1 MTASA
6 GASAGES
13 RRALLKGARCYV
25 AAYGCARAWATL
37 TFTGPWRFPAPGFDP
52 HVTFDV
58 SYIAVSLIVALLFR
72 RLIPLNEQ
80 RWLRRL
86 VLGCMVGASVGCIAV
101 ALAPGAAAP
110 LAAAA
115 SLIAGL
121 GYGLFLLLAAEV
133 LCSFSLLR
141 IFLFMTGAMLLGV
154 GLAFL
159 CQGMAGPQ
167 LSVALVALPLLAMAY
182 LRRAY
187 EDIPLVERPR
197 RTVPRFS
204 YPWKL
209 FALYALYAFAYGLR
223 ANLLVEGAGTH
234 SSISTALVT
243 GVLFLS
249 AYYFAGRFN
258 IGALYRSPVLLMV
271 CGFLLVPAESL
282 FGTAASSYLI
292 AISYS
297 LMSFLVMFLLFDI
310 AKRLGVAIVAFMA
323 IKNAEQL
330 LQLAGGGA
338 TDALGM
344 LGLPASTEALAVT
357 VIVSVLILAA
367 TVLLF
372 SEKELA
378 SKWGVSILEEGGLVQ
393 RTAEEERA
401 AERVEELSRTYRL
414 SPREQEVLAL
424 LAEGKTGRVIQ
435 QELFIAEG
443 TFKAHT
449 RHIYEKMG
457 INSRKEL
464 FELLGLRS

>member
-1 MTASA
+1 M
-6 GASAGES
+6 
-13 RRALLKGARCYV
+13 

-271 CGFLLVPAESL
+271 CGFLLIPMEGL
-282 FGTAASSYLI
+282 FGAAASSYFI
-292 AISYS
+292 AVSYS
-297 LMSFLVMFLLFDI
+297 LMGLLVTFLLYDI
-310 AKRLGVAIVAFMA
+310 SKRMGGAIVAFVA
-323 IKNAEQL
+323 CKNAEQFFV
-330 LQLAGGGA
+330 QAGSAA

-344 LGLPASTEALAVT
+344 SGLPADTQSLVVAILVC
-357 VIVSVLILAA
+357 VLILGA
-367 TVLLF
+367 TLVLF
-372 SEKELA
+372 SERELS
-378 SKWGVSILEEGGLVQ
+378 SKWGVDILATGGLVE
-393 RTAEEERA
+393 RSEEEERRE
-401 AERVEELSRTYRL
+401 ERCRELVETYRL
-414 SPREQEVLAL
+414 SPREEEVLLL

-449 RHIYEKMG
+449 RHIYEKMS
-457 INSRKEL
+457 INTRKEL
-464 FELLGLRS
+464 FDLLGL

>member
-271 CGFLLVPAESL
+271 CGFLLIPMEGL
-282 FGTAASSYLI
+282 FGAAASSYLI
-292 AISYS
+292 AVSYS
-297 LMSFLVMFLLFDI
+297 LMGLLVTFLLYDI
-310 AKRLGVAIVAFMA
+310 SKRMGVAIVAFMA
-323 IKNAEQL
+323 CKNAEQFFV
-330 LQLAGGGA
+330 QAGSAA

-344 LGLPASTEALAVT
+344 SGLPADTQSLVVAILVC
-357 VIVSVLILAA
+357 VLILGA
-367 TVLLF
+367 TLVLF
-372 SEKELA
+372 SERELS
-378 SKWGVSILEEGGLVQ
+378 SKWGVDILATGGLVE
-393 RTAEEERA
+393 RSEEEERRE
-401 AERVEELSRTYRL
+401 ERCRELVETYRL
-414 SPREQEVLAL
+414 SPREEEVLLL

-449 RHIYEKMG
+449 RHIYEKMS
-457 INSRKEL
+457 INTRKEL
-464 FELLGLRS
+464 FDLLGL

>member
-141 IFLFMTGAMLLGV
+141 IFLFMAGAMLLGV

-271 CGFLLVPAESL
+271 CGFLLIPMEGL
-282 FGTAASSYLI
+282 FGAAASSYLI
-292 AISYS
+292 AVSYS
-297 LMSFLVMFLLFDI
+297 LMGLLVTFLLYDI
-310 AKRLGVAIVAFMA
+310 SKRMGVAIVAFMA
-323 IKNAEQL
+323 CKNAEQFFV
-330 LQLAGGGA
+330 QAGSAA

-344 LGLPASTEALAVT
+344 SGLPADTQSLVVAILVC
-357 VIVSVLILAA
+357 VLILGA
-367 TVLLF
+367 TLVLF
-372 SEKELA
+372 SERELS
-378 SKWGVSILEEGGLVQ
+378 SKWGVDILATGGLVE
-393 RTAEEERA
+393 RSEEEERRE
-401 AERVEELSRTYRL
+401 ERCRELVETYRL
-414 SPREQEVLAL
+414 SPREEEVLLL

-449 RHIYEKMG
+449 RHIYEKMS
-457 INSRKEL
+457 INTRKEL
-464 FELLGLRS
+464 FDLLGL

>member
-271 CGFLLVPAESL
+271 CGFLLIPMEGL
-282 FGTAASSYLI
+282 FGAAASSYLI
-292 AISYS
+292 AVSYS
-297 LMSFLVMFLLFDI
+297 LMGLLVMFLLYDI
-310 AKRLGVAIVAFMA
+310 SKRMGVAIVAFMA
-323 IKNAEQL
+323 CKNAEQFFV
-330 LQLAGGGA
+330 QAGSAA

-344 LGLPASTEALAVT
+344 SGLPADTQSLVVAILVC
-357 VIVSVLILAA
+357 VLILGA
-367 TVLLF
+367 TLVLF
-372 SEKELA
+372 SERELS
-378 SKWGVSILEEGGLVQ
+378 SKWGVDILATGGLVE
-393 RTAEEERA
+393 RSEEEERRE
-401 AERVEELSRTYRL
+401 ERCRELVETYHL
-414 SPREQEVLAL
+414 SPREEEVLLL

-449 RHIYEKMG
+449 RHIYEKMS
-457 INSRKEL
+457 INTRKEL
-464 FELLGLRS
+464 FDLLGL

>member
-271 CGFLLVPAESL
+271 CGFLLIPMEGL
-282 FGTAASSYLI
+282 FGAAASSYLI
-292 AISYS
+292 AVSYS
-297 LMSFLVMFLLFDI
+297 LMGLLVTFLLYDI
-310 AKRLGVAIVAFMA
+310 SKRMGVAIVAFMA
-323 IKNAEQL
+323 CKNAEQFFV
-330 LQLAGGGA
+330 QAGSAA

-344 LGLPASTEALAVT
+344 SGLPADTQSLVVAILVC
-357 VIVSVLILAA
+357 VLILGA
-367 TVLLF
+367 TLVLF
-372 SEKELA
+372 SERELS
-378 SKWGVSILEEGGLVQ
+378 SKWGVDILATGGLVE
-393 RTAEEERA
+393 RSEEEERRE
-401 AERVEELSRTYRL
+401 ERCRELVETYHL
-414 SPREQEVLAL
+414 SPREEEVLLL

-449 RHIYEKMG
+449 RHIYEKMS
-457 INSRKEL
+457 INTRKEL
-464 FELLGLRS
+464 FDLLGL

>member
-121 GYGLFLLLAAEV
+121 GSGLFLLLAAEV

-271 CGFLLVPAESL
+271 CGFLLIPMEGL
-282 FGTAASSYLI
+282 FGAAASSYLI
-292 AISYS
+292 AVSYS
-297 LMSFLVMFLLFDI
+297 LMGLLVTFLLYDI
-310 AKRLGVAIVAFMA
+310 SKRMGVAIVAFMA
-323 IKNAEQL
+323 CKNAEQFFV
-330 LQLAGGGA
+330 QAGSAA

-344 LGLPASTEALAVT
+344 SGLPADTQSLVVAILVC
-357 VIVSVLILAA
+357 VLILGA
-367 TVLLF
+367 TLVLF
-372 SEKELA
+372 SERELS
-378 SKWGVSILEEGGLVQ
+378 SKWGVDILATGGLVE
-393 RTAEEERA
+393 RSEEEERRE
-401 AERVEELSRTYRL
+401 ERCRELVETYRL
-414 SPREQEVLAL
+414 SPREEEVLLL

-449 RHIYEKMG
+449 RHIYEKMS
-457 INSRKEL
+457 INTRKEL
-464 FELLGLRS
+464 FDLLGL

>member
-271 CGFLLVPAESL
+271 CGFLLIPMEGL
-282 FGTAASSYLI
+282 FGAAASSYLI
-292 AISYS
+292 AVSYS
-297 LMSFLVMFLLFDI
+297 LMGLLVMFLLYDI
-310 AKRLGVAIVAFMA
+310 SKRMGVAIVAFMA
-323 IKNAEQL
+323 CKNAEQFFV
-330 LQLAGGGA
+330 QAGSAA

-344 LGLPASTEALAVT
+344 SGLPADTQSLVVAILVC
-357 VIVSVLILAA
+357 VLILGA
-367 TVLLF
+367 TLVLF
-372 SEKELA
+372 SERELS
-378 SKWGVSILEEGGLVQ
+378 SKWGVDILATGGLVE
-393 RTAEEERA
+393 RSEEEERRE
-401 AERVEELSRTYRL
+401 ERCRELVETYRL
-414 SPREQEVLAL
+414 SPREEEVLLL

-449 RHIYEKMG
+449 RHIYEKMS
-457 INSRKEL
+457 INTRKEL
-464 FELLGLRS
+464 FDLLGL

>member
-187 EDIPLVERPR
+187 EGIPLVERPR

-234 SSISTALVT
+234 SSISTALVV

-271 CGFLLVPAESL
+271 CGFLLIPMEGL
-282 FGTAASSYLI
+282 FGAAASSYLI
-292 AISYS
+292 AVSYS
-297 LMSFLVMFLLFDI
+297 LMGLLVTFLLYDI
-310 AKRLGVAIVAFMA
+310 SKRMGVAIVAFMA
-323 IKNAEQL
+323 CKNAEQFFV
-330 LQLAGGGA
+330 QAGSAA

-344 LGLPASTEALAVT
+344 SGLPADTQSLVVAILVC
-357 VIVSVLILAA
+357 VLILGA
-367 TVLLF
+367 TLVLF
-372 SEKELA
+372 SERELS
-378 SKWGVSILEEGGLVQ
+378 SKWGVDILATGGLVE
-393 RTAEEERA
+393 RSEEEERRE
-401 AERVEELSRTYRL
+401 ERCRELVETYHLR
-414 SPREQEVLAL
+414 PREEEVLLL

-449 RHIYEKMG
+449 RHIYEKMS
-457 INSRKEL
+457 INTRKEL
-464 FELLGLRS
+464 FDLLGL

>member
-1 MTASA
+1 MA
-6 GASAGES
+6 
-13 RRALLKGARCYV
+13 AR
-25 AAYGCARAWATL
+25 L
-37 TFTGPWRFPAPGFDP
+37 WRFPAPGFDP

-187 EDIPLVERPR
+187 EGIPLVERPR

-234 SSISTALVT
+234 SSISTALVV

-271 CGFLLVPAESL
+271 CGFLLIPMEGL
-282 FGTAASSYLI
+282 FGAAASSYLI
-292 AISYS
+292 AVSYS
-297 LMSFLVMFLLFDI
+297 LMGLLVTFLLYDI
-310 AKRLGVAIVAFMA
+310 SKRMGVAIVAFV
-323 IKNAEQL
+323 Q
-330 LQLAGGGA
+330 AGSAA

-344 LGLPASTEALAVT
+344 SGLPADTQSLVVAILVC
-357 VIVSVLILAA
+357 VLILGA
-367 TVLLF
+367 TLVLF
-372 SEKELA
+372 SERELS
-378 SKWGVSILEEGGLVQ
+378 SKWGVDILATGGLVE
-393 RTAEEERA
+393 RSEEEERRE
-401 AERVEELSRTYRL
+401 ERCRELVETYHL
-414 SPREQEVLAL
+414 SPREEEVLLL

-449 RHIYEKMG
+449 RHIYEKMS
-457 INSRKEL
+457 INTRKEL
-464 FELLGLRS
+464 FDLLGL

>member
-115 SLIAGL
+115 SL
-121 GYGLFLLLAAEV
+121 LAAEV

-187 EDIPLVERPR
+187 EGIPLVERPR

-234 SSISTALVT
+234 SSISTALVV

-271 CGFLLVPAESL
+271 CGFLLIPMEGL
-282 FGTAASSYLI
+282 FGAAASSYLI
-292 AISYS
+292 AVSYS
-297 LMSFLVMFLLFDI
+297 LMGLLVTFLLYDI
-310 AKRLGVAIVAFMA
+310 SKRMGVAIVAFMA
-323 IKNAEQL
+323 CKNAEQFFV
-330 LQLAGGGA
+330 QAGSAA

-344 LGLPASTEALAVT
+344 SGLPADTQSLVVAILVC
-357 VIVSVLILAA
+357 VLILGA
-367 TVLLF
+367 TLVLF
-372 SEKELA
+372 SERELS
-378 SKWGVSILEEGGLVQ
+378 SKWGVDILATGGLVE
-393 RTAEEERA
+393 RSEEEERRE
-401 AERVEELSRTYRL
+401 ERCRELVETYHL
-414 SPREQEVLAL
+414 SPREEEVLLL

-449 RHIYEKMG
+449 RHIYEKMS
-457 INSRKEL
+457 INTRKEL
-464 FELLGLRS
+464 FDLLGL

>member
-52 HVTFDV
+52 PVTFDV

-271 CGFLLVPAESL
+271 CGFLLIPMEGL
-282 FGTAASSYLI
+282 FGAAASSYLI
-292 AISYS
+292 AVSYS
-297 LMSFLVMFLLFDI
+297 LMGLLVTFLLYDI
-310 AKRLGVAIVAFMA
+310 SKRMGVAIVAFMA
-323 IKNAEQL
+323 CKNAEQFFV
-330 LQLAGGGA
+330 QAGSAA

-344 LGLPASTEALAVT
+344 SGLPADTQSLVVAILVC
-357 VIVSVLILAA
+357 VLILGA
-367 TVLLF
+367 TLVLF
-372 SEKELA
+372 SERELS
-378 SKWGVSILEEGGLVQ
+378 SKWGVDILATGGLVE
-393 RTAEEERA
+393 RSEEEERRE
-401 AERVEELSRTYRL
+401 ERCRELVETYRL
-414 SPREQEVLAL
+414 SPREEEVLLL

-449 RHIYEKMG
+449 RHIYEKMS
-457 INSRKEL
+457 INTRKEL
-464 FELLGLRS
+464 FDLLGL

>member
-271 CGFLLVPAESL
+271 CGFLLIPMEGL
-282 FGTAASSYLI
+282 FGAAASSYLI
-292 AISYS
+292 AVSYS
-297 LMSFLVMFLLFDI
+297 LMGLLVTFLLYDI
-310 AKRLGVAIVAFMA
+310 SKRMGVAIVAFMA
-323 IKNAEQL
+323 CENAEQFFV
-330 LQLAGGGA
+330 QAGSAA

-344 LGLPASTEALAVT
+344 SGLPADTQSLVVAILVC
-357 VIVSVLILAA
+357 VLILGA
-367 TVLLF
+367 TLVLF
-372 SEKELA
+372 SERELS
-378 SKWGVSILEEGGLVQ
+378 SKWGVDILATGGLVE
-393 RTAEEERA
+393 RSEEEERRE
-401 AERVEELSRTYRL
+401 ERCRELVETYRL
-414 SPREQEVLAL
+414 SPREEEVLLL

-449 RHIYEKMG
+449 RHIYEKMS
-457 INSRKEL
+457 INTRKEL
-464 FELLGLRS
+464 FDLLGL

>member
-187 EDIPLVERPR
+187 EGIPLVERPR

-271 CGFLLVPAESL
+271 CGFLLIPMEGL
-282 FGTAASSYLI
+282 FGAAASSYLI
-292 AISYS
+292 AVSYS
-297 LMSFLVMFLLFDI
+297 LMGLLVTFLLYDI
-310 AKRLGVAIVAFMA
+310 SKRMGVAIVAFMA
-323 IKNAEQL
+323 CKNAEQFFV
-330 LQLAGGGA
+330 QAGSAA

-344 LGLPASTEALAVT
+344 SGLPADTQSLVVAILVC
-357 VIVSVLILAA
+357 VLILGA
-367 TVLLF
+367 TLVLF
-372 SEKELA
+372 SERELS
-378 SKWGVSILEEGGLVQ
+378 SKWGVDILATGGLVE
-393 RTAEEERA
+393 RSEEEERRE
-401 AERVEELSRTYRL
+401 ERCRELVETYHL
-414 SPREQEVLAL
+414 SPREEEVLLL

-449 RHIYEKMG
+449 RHIYEKMS
-457 INSRKEL
+457 INTRKEL
-464 FELLGLRS
+464 FDLLGL

>member
-187 EDIPLVERPR
+187 EGIPLVERPR

-234 SSISTALVT
+234 SSISTALVV

-271 CGFLLVPAESL
+271 CGFLLIPMEGL
-282 FGTAASSYLI
+282 FGAAASSYLI
-292 AISYS
+292 AVSYS
-297 LMSFLVMFLLFDI
+297 LMGLLVMFLLYDI
-310 AKRLGVAIVAFMA
+310 SKRMGVAIVAFMA
-323 IKNAEQL
+323 CKNAEQFFV
-330 LQLAGGGA
+330 QAGSAA

-344 LGLPASTEALAVT
+344 SGLPADTQSLVVAILVC
-357 VIVSVLILAA
+357 VLILGA
-367 TVLLF
+367 TLVLF
-372 SEKELA
+372 SERELS
-378 SKWGVSILEEGGLVQ
+378 SKWGVDILATGGLVE
-393 RTAEEERA
+393 RSEEEERRE
-401 AERVEELSRTYRL
+401 ERCRELVETYRL
-414 SPREQEVLAL
+414 SPREEEVLLL

-449 RHIYEKMG
+449 RHIYEKMS
-457 INSRKEL
+457 INTRKEL
-464 FELLGLRS
+464 FDLLGL

>member
-197 RTVPRFS
+197 CTVPRFS

-271 CGFLLVPAESL
+271 CGFLLIPMEGL
-282 FGTAASSYLI
+282 FGAAASSYLI
-292 AISYS
+292 AVSYS
-297 LMSFLVMFLLFDI
+297 LMGLLVMFLLYDI
-310 AKRLGVAIVAFMA
+310 SKRMGVAIVAFMA
-323 IKNAEQL
+323 CKNAEQFFV
-330 LQLAGGGA
+330 QAGSAA

-344 LGLPASTEALAVT
+344 SGLPADTQSLVVAILVC
-357 VIVSVLILAA
+357 VLILGA
-367 TVLLF
+367 TLVLF
-372 SEKELA
+372 SERELS
-378 SKWGVSILEEGGLVQ
+378 SKWGVDILATGGLVE
-393 RTAEEERA
+393 RSEEEERRE
-401 AERVEELSRTYRL
+401 ERCRELVETYRL
-414 SPREQEVLAL
+414 SPREEEVLLL

-449 RHIYEKMG
+449 RHIYEKMS
-457 INSRKEL
+457 INTRKEL
-464 FELLGLRS
+464 FDLLGL

>member
-187 EDIPLVERPR
+187 EGIPLVERPR

-234 SSISTALVT
+234 SSISTALVV

-271 CGFLLVPAESL
+271 CGFLLIPMEGL
-282 FGTAASSYLI
+282 FGAAASSYLI
-292 AISYS
+292 AVSYS
-297 LMSFLVMFLLFDI
+297 LMGLLVTFLLYDI
-310 AKRLGVAIVAFMA
+310 SKRMGVAIVAFMA
-323 IKNAEQL
+323 CKNAEQFFV
-330 LQLAGGGA
+330 QAGSAA

-344 LGLPASTEALAVT
+344 SGLPADTQSLVVAILVC
-357 VIVSVLILAA
+357 VLILGA
-367 TVLLF
+367 TLVLF
-372 SEKELA
+372 SERELS
-378 SKWGVSILEEGGLVQ
+378 SKWGVDILATGGLVE
-393 RTAEEERA
+393 RSEEEERRE
-401 AERVEELSRTYRL
+401 ERCRELVETYHL
-414 SPREQEVLAL
+414 SPREEEVLLL
-424 LAEGKTGRVIQ
+424 LAEGKPGRVIQ

-449 RHIYEKMG
+449 RHIYEKMS
-457 INSRKEL
+457 INTRKEL
-464 FELLGLRS
+464 FDLLGL

>member
-13 RRALLKGARCYV
+13 RRALLKGALCYV

-187 EDIPLVERPR
+187 EGIPLVERPR

-234 SSISTALVT
+234 SSISTALVV

-271 CGFLLVPAESL
+271 CGFLLIPMEGL
-282 FGTAASSYLI
+282 FGAAASSYLI
-292 AISYS
+292 AVSYS
-297 LMSFLVMFLLFDI
+297 LMGLLVTFLLYDI
-310 AKRLGVAIVAFMA
+310 SKRMGVAIVAFMA
-323 IKNAEQL
+323 CKNAEQFFV
-330 LQLAGGGA
+330 QAGSAA

-344 LGLPASTEALAVT
+344 SGLPADTQSLVVAILVC
-357 VIVSVLILAA
+357 VLILGA
-367 TVLLF
+367 TLVLF
-372 SEKELA
+372 SERELS
-378 SKWGVSILEEGGLVQ
+378 SKWGVDILATGGLVE
-393 RTAEEERA
+393 RSEEEERRE
-401 AERVEELSRTYRL
+401 ERCRELVETYHL
-414 SPREQEVLAL
+414 SPREEEVLLL

-449 RHIYEKMG
+449 RHIYEKMS
-457 INSRKEL
+457 INTRKEL
-464 FELLGLRS
+464 FDLLGL

>member
-187 EDIPLVERPR
+187 EGIPLVERPR

-271 CGFLLVPAESL
+271 CGFLLIPMEGL
-282 FGTAASSYLI
+282 FGAAASSYLI
-292 AISYS
+292 AVSYS
-297 LMSFLVMFLLFDI
+297 LMGLLVTFLLYDI
-310 AKRLGVAIVAFMA
+310 SKRMGVAIVAFMA
-323 IKNAEQL
+323 CKNAEQFFV
-330 LQLAGGGA
+330 QAGSAA

-344 LGLPASTEALAVT
+344 SGLPADTQSLVVAILVC
-357 VIVSVLILAA
+357 VLILGA
-367 TVLLF
+367 TLVLF
-372 SEKELA
+372 SERELS
-378 SKWGVSILEEGGLVQ
+378 SKWGVDILATGGLVE
-393 RTAEEERA
+393 RSEEEERRE
-401 AERVEELSRTYRL
+401 ERCRELVETYRL
-414 SPREQEVLAL
+414 SPREEEVLLL

-449 RHIYEKMG
+449 RHIYEKMS
-457 INSRKEL
+457 INTRKEL
-464 FELLGLRS
+464 FDLLGL

>member
-271 CGFLLVPAESL
+271 CGFLLIPMEGL
-282 FGTAASSYLI
+282 FGAAASSYLI
-292 AISYS
+292 AVSYS
-297 LMSFLVMFLLFDI
+297 LMGLLVTFLLYDI
-310 AKRLGVAIVAFMA
+310 SKRMGVAIVAFMA
-323 IKNAEQL
+323 CKNAEQFFV
-330 LQLAGGGA
+330 QAGSAA

-344 LGLPASTEALAVT
+344 SGLPADTQSLV
-357 VIVSVLILAA
+357 VDILVCVLILGA
-367 TVLLF
+367 TLVLF
-372 SEKELA
+372 SERELS
-378 SKWGVSILEEGGLVQ
+378 SKWGVDILATGGLVE
-393 RTAEEERA
+393 RSEEEERRE
-401 AERVEELSRTYRL
+401 ERCRELVETYRL
-414 SPREQEVLAL
+414 SPREEEVLLL

-449 RHIYEKMG
+449 RHIYEKMS
-457 INSRKEL
+457 INTRKEL
-464 FELLGLRS
+464 FDLLGL